1 MKILLNAK
9 PLKRQQK
16 KGRKCNFLQSFTT
29 TSVLKLGHF
38 DLIHLTLS
46 RQCIIM
52 TFSFLLL
59 SPVIS
64 CQECKIATN
73 VN

>member
-38 DLIHLTLS
+38 DLIRC
-46 RQCIIM
+46 RQCIFMI
-52 TFSFLLL
+52 FSFLLL